1 MENHNDWYKDVV
13 KEIDKH
19 KDKFSKR
26 DHKKYKLDLLLRTSY
41 SLNRI

>member
-1 MENHNDWYKDVV
+1 MEIHNDWYNDVV

-19 KDKFSKR
+19 KDTFSKR
-26 DHKKYKLDLLLRTSY
+26 GYKKYKLDLLLRTSY